1 MRGSHTNRNRMPN
14 ITARKHITNTS
25 AGGFEP
31 RGERELRLHLIGA
44 ADHQAV
50 GEVDARGAD
59 PEAYLVLLEVR
70 ALGLFEP
77 QHIGSA
83 PFPATDRLH
92 FLLLA
97 IRPSLVPTISQNDR
111 ERSVDRRPAPASTAV
126 TGDVAWNSN
135 DGDPTRPA

>member
-1 MRGSHTNRNRMPN
+1 MTRCRGRVARWLRRLRGSRGLDNL
-14 ITARKHITNTS
+14 

-50 GEVDARGAD
+50 GEVDAGGAD

-83 PFPATDRLH
+83 PFPAADRLH
-92 FLLLA
+92 FLLLPYTH
-97 IRPSLVPTISQNDR
+97 RSRRRYRKTI
-111 ERSVDRRPAPASTAV
+111 
-126 TGDVAWNSN
+126 G
-135 DGDPTRPA
+135 

>member
-83 PFPATDRLH
+83 PFPAADRLH

-97 IRPSLVPTISQNDR
+97 IHPSLAPTISQTIGSGR
-111 ERSVDRRPAPASTAV
+111 LTGGPRRPSTAV
-126 TGDVAWNSN
+126 TGDVAWSPN